1 MDKNNINK
9 KDIHI
14 NEDILQTNDVII
26 NNKIKQTLID
36 FYDDIYENFLSES
49 LNDIDELNNTSSE
62 DELYINKKFSK
73 YSLNGNLN
81 NQNNPFIG
89 ENHKAEIDHKNP
101 INKEFINEIE
111 KNKIDKIYNQKK

>member
-1 MDKNNINK
+1 MKIIKKLNKKEKNKTKNDTINNNVKKKESDKNNINK

-14 NEDILQTNDVII
+14 NEDILQTNDDIII

-49 LNDIDELNNTSSE
+49 LNVIDELNNTSSE

-73 YSLNGNLN
+73 
-81 NQNNPFIG
+81 
-89 ENHKAEIDHKNP
+89 
-101 INKEFINEIE
+101 
-111 KNKIDKIYNQKK
+111 